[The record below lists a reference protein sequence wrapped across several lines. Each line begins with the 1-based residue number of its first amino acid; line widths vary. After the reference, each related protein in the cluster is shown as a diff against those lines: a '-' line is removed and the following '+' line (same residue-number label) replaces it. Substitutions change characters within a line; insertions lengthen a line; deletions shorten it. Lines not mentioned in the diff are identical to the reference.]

1 MLTFLP
7 NHQESRSV
15 EQMRFLKV
23 SLSLGVALAAFAY
36 TTDGGPAA
44 AANFVQPVFDGAP
57 AHLIRVH
64 STDGRELVWR
74 PRDNLTDI
82 WSLGQPGGNPDSFD
96 QIYERARIFGDAISE
111 LRLGLKYYKGEGV
124 KQDFAAAAK
133 WLRLSAQ
140 QGNHTAQA
148 ILGYQYYSGAGVPR
162 DLVEAH
168 LWVTLALET
177 LPEGRARASVTSL
190 LASIEKELTPDQRQ
204 AADQKVRDWY
214 SGMTSLE

>member
-1 MLTFLP
+1 
-7 NHQESRSV
+7 
-15 EQMRFLKV
+15 MRFSKV
-23 SLSLGVALAAFAY
+23 TLSLGIAVAALAWSA
-36 TTDGGPAA
+36 GGNSASASSFIRPS
-44 AANFVQPVFDGAP
+44 FDSAP
-57 AHLIRVH
+57 AHLIRVNDTGG
-64 STDGRELVWR
+64 SELLWR
-74 PRDNLTDI
+74 PRDNLSTI
-82 WSLGQPGGNPDSFD
+82 WTLGQPGGDPDSFD
-96 QIYERARIFGDAISE
+96 QVYERAKVFGDAISE

-162 DLVEAH
+162 DLIEAH

-177 LPEGRARASVTSL
+177 LPQGKARASVTSL

-204 AADQKVRDWY
+204 AAEQKVRDWY